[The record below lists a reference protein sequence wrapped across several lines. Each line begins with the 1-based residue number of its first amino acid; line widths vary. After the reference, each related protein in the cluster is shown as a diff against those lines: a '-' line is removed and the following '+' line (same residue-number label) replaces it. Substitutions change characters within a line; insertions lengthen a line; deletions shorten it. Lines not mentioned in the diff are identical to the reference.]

1 MPGNPTK
8 LGPFTGGLNNKSQ
21 TGEAK
26 ADELVEMINFEVTT
40 DEAITSRPPIELIKG
55 TYRTSLLT
63 PSNWKVLC
71 VFRRSPS
78 EWYLVVSEPVIE
90 AGIDKVKVNAYLN
103 GVLTSSPIEVEAPT
117 TAENEV
123 SDAAQFADEI
133 YFIRDITSSLPGFK
147 WGPLVPYA
155 QITSMPRG
163 RVICSWKSRLWIAGR
178 TDTSGL
184 GAQLRY
190 SDIEPDG
197 PKPSSW
203 NVANYVDIA
212 YGEGGFITSIIPLQ
226 SNLVVFKSDGTWRF
240 SYPSQ
245 VKDGT
250 VDLLSSSIGAASRHS
265 AVELENIIY
274 LYDQGSVYEMVNSTF
289 TKINSTVELRA
300 DQDSINSEIED
311 VEISIVNRRIVVRYS
326 NAVYSLN
333 IETKAWSQWR
343 SYTGTPGRFIELP
356 AESSNSSSPVYISAS
371 CGTAVREEIFVR
383 DFNSISSKFGTYSLI
398 NNGSSLV
405 LPSNEAVQFSA
416 PYTENENSAQTFNIP
431 VSIDQEIQLS
441 YEDTSNVGNPAVI
454 FEGLESTGIVS
465 PIDVVPTV
473 GSGNVYTYKKKLT
486 SALSSDG
493 TAFIA
498 LRIRIENS
506 MSSESITISNIR
518 IQRNAG
524 KSTAVLFKLVDS
536 YEESS
541 TSKEI
546 MFCRI
551 KTRGTDFSSPQT
563 WKRMYWWGLDIKTY
577 FETVAVAVPTAKE
590 PKVFW
595 REVDNYTNN
604 QLLQGT
610 YRNPLSWLLRSVS
623 IFNRHEPEYDLSE
636 DGRFFKKLA
645 KALRFQ
651 RISFEYETKTHG
663 TASTG
668 PAKLFTITPMVKDK
682 RVVVDT
688 NT

>member
-26 ADELVEMINFEVTT
+26 ADELVEMLNFEVTT
-40 DEAITSRPPIELIKG
+40 DEAVTSRPPIELIKG

-63 PSNWKVLC
+63 AANWKVLC

-78 EWYLVVSEPVIE
+78 EWYLIVSEPVVD

-103 GVLTSSPIEVEAPT
+103 GNLASAPIEVEPAT

-123 SDAAQFADEI
+123 SDAVQFADEVF
-133 YFIRDITSSLPGFK
+133 FIRDITSSSPGFK
-147 WGPLVPYA
+147 WGPLSPYE
-155 QITSMPRG
+155 QLTSMPRG
-163 RVICSWKSRLWIAGR
+163 KVIVSWKSRLWIAGR
-178 TDTSGL
+178 TDSSGL

-190 SDIEPDG
+190 SHIEPTG
-197 PKPSSW
+197 PEPHTW
-203 NVANYVDIA
+203 RVEDYVDVA

-226 SNLVVFKSDGTWRF
+226 NNLVIFKSDGTWRF

-245 VKDGT
+245 VKDGS
-250 VDLLSSSIGAASRHS
+250 VDVLSSSIGAASRHS
-265 AVELENIIY
+265 AVELENIVY

-289 TKINSTVELRA
+289 TKINSTVELRE
-300 DQDSINSEIED
+300 DQNSINTPIDD
-311 VEISIVNRRIVVRYS
+311 VEISIVNRRIVIRYS
-326 NAVYSLN
+326 NAIYALN

-356 AESSNSSSPVYISAS
+356 AESSSSSSPVYISSS
-371 CGTAVREEIFVR
+371 CGTAIREEIFVR
-383 DFNSISSKFGTYSLI
+383 DFNSVTSKFGTYSLLESG
-398 NNGSSLV
+398 NSLV
-405 LPSNEAVQFSA
+405 LPPLESVQFSA
-416 PYTENENSAQTFNIP
+416 PYTEDDNAAQTFNIP
-431 VSIDQEIQLS
+431 VSIDQELQLS
-441 YEDTSNVGNPAVI
+441 FTKITGDGDPVVT
-454 FEGLESTGIVS
+454 FEGLEASGVVS
-465 PIDVVPTV
+465 PISITPTIV
-473 GSGNVYTYKKKLT
+473 SSVYTFKKKLN
-486 SALSSDG
+486 SGVSSDG
-493 TAFIA
+493 TAFLA
-498 LRIRIENS
+498 VRIRISNDMPNS
-506 MSSESITISNIR
+506 QTISNIR
-518 IQRNAG
+518 IQRNA
-524 KSTAVLFKLVDS
+524 SPATAVLYRLVDDYS
-536 YEESS
+536 ESAA
-541 TSKEI
+541 SKEI
-546 MFCRI
+546 IFCKI
-551 KTRGTDFSSPQT
+551 KTRGTDFGSPQT
-563 WKRMYWWGLDIKTY
+563 WKRLHWWGLDLKTY
-577 FETVAVAVPTAKE
+577 FETVAVAVPSSKE

-595 REVDNYTNN
+595 REIDAYTNN

-610 YRNPLSWLLRSVS
+610 YRNPLNWLLRSVS
-623 IFNRHEPEYDLSE
+623 IFNRHEPEYDISE

-682 RVVVDT
+682 RVVIDT

>member
-26 ADELVEMINFEVTT
+26 ADELVEMLNFEVTT
-40 DEAITSRPPIELIKG
+40 DEAVTSRPPIELIKG

-63 PSNWKVLC
+63 TANWKVLC

-78 EWYLVVSEPVIE
+78 EWYLIVSEPVVD

-103 GVLTSSPIEVEAPT
+103 GNLSSAPIEVEPAT

-123 SDAAQFADEI
+123 SDAVQFADEVF
-133 YFIRDITSSLPGFK
+133 FIRDITSSSPGFK
-147 WGPLVPYA
+147 WGPLSPYE
-155 QITSMPRG
+155 QLTSMPRG
-163 RVICSWKSRLWIAGR
+163 KVIVSWKSRLWIAGR
-178 TDTSGL
+178 TDSSGL

-190 SDIEPDG
+190 SHIVPTGPEPHTWRVED
-197 PKPSSW
+197 
-203 NVANYVDIA
+203 YVDVA

-226 SNLVVFKSDGTWRF
+226 NNLVIFKSDGTWRF

-245 VKDGT
+245 VKDGS
-250 VDLLSSSIGAASRHS
+250 VDVLSSSIGAASRHS
-265 AVELENIIY
+265 AVELENIVY

-289 TKINSTVELRA
+289 TKINSTVELRE
-300 DQDSINSEIED
+300 DQNSINTSIED
-311 VEISIVNRRIVVRYS
+311 VEISIVNRRIVIRYS
-326 NAVYSLN
+326 NAIYALN

-356 AESSNSSSPVYISAS
+356 AESSNSNSPVYISSS
-371 CGTAVREEIFVR
+371 CGTAIREEIFVR
-383 DFNSISSKFGTYSLI
+383 DFNTVTSKFGTYSLLE
-398 NNGSSLV
+398 NGSSLV
-405 LPSNEAVQFSA
+405 LPPSESVQFSA
-416 PYTENENSAQTFNIP
+416 PYTEDDNAAQTFNIP
-431 VSIDQEIQLS
+431 VSIDQELQLTFTKMAGDG
-441 YEDTSNVGNPAVI
+441 EPVVT
-454 FEGLESTGIVS
+454 FEGLEASGVVS
-465 PIDVVPTV
+465 PIQITPTIV
-473 GSGNVYTYKKKLT
+473 SSVYTFKRKLD
-486 SALSSDG
+486 SGMSSDG
-493 TAFIA
+493 TAFLA
-498 LRIRIENS
+498 VRIRISNDMPNS
-506 MSSESITISNIR
+506 QTISNIR
-518 IQRNAG
+518 IQRNA
-524 KSTAVLFKLVDS
+524 SSATAVLYRLVDDYS
-536 YEESS
+536 ESAA
-541 TSKEI
+541 SKEI
-546 MFCRI
+546 IFCKI
-551 KTRGTDFSSPQT
+551 KTRGTDFGSPQT
-563 WKRMYWWGLDIKTY
+563 WKRLHWWGLDLKTF
-577 FETVAVAVPTAKE
+577 FETVAVAVPSSKE

-595 REVDNYTNN
+595 REIDTYTNN

-623 IFNRHEPEYDLSE
+623 IFNRHEPEYDISE

-682 RVVVDT
+682 RVVIDT